1 MVTSLDKPIEYLMAI
16 EIENAHLENK
26 VSFWGLPLNMVEG
39 VLKIA
44 MLEPI
49 DGGLLYIYE
58 RKRLTT
64 KVL

>member
-1 MVTSLDKPIEYLMAI
+1 
-16 EIENAHLENK
+16 
-26 VSFWGLPLNMVEG
+26 MVEG